1 MLGGGKPLS
10 DNNTK
15 SKLLTQLQALRAL
28 AFVCVFICHTAIFNN
43 SLECVGRWGVSV
55 FFVLSG
61 FVMVYSYYEKNRIK
75 DCNFIS
81 NLKFSYAKLNRLWL
95 LHILCTLVMMLF
107 WFVGDKTEI
116 LWKEVLK
123 FILNAIWIQEWIPF
137 DQRSAN
143 PVSWFLCTIV
153 LGYFIFPWFLQILE
167 KGYSRRK
174 ALIAILLCLF
184 AEIVVAYIGTLFP
197 TQQKNVDG
205 LILDPDLTSWLVYH
219 FPLARIFDIII
230 GFNLGYLFVK
240 RASNFSY
247 MKTNLWELIGVVL
260 AVLGNYY
267 FSALAP
273 RLEVGD
279 NIVMSRP
286 EQSWSYSL
294 GFVFSSIILVYSFA
308 MQNGFISRLLTNNF
322 SMYLAK
328 ISPYGFLIHYVIFRY
343 AMAVYYRI
351 PGFEPGEFLIK
362 YGCWLNLT
370 VGFILTIV
378 CCEIWMRL
386 YARFFNA
393 KKAN

>member
-1 MLGGGKPLS
+1 
-10 DNNTK
+10 
-15 SKLLTQLQALRAL
+15 
-28 AFVCVFICHTAIFNN
+28 
-43 SLECVGRWGVSV
+43 
-55 FFVLSG
+55 
-61 FVMVYSYYEKNRIK
+61 
-75 DCNFIS
+75 
-81 NLKFSYAKLNRLWL
+81 
-95 LHILCTLVMMLF
+95 
-107 WFVGDKTEI
+107 
-116 LWKEVLK
+116 
-123 FILNAIWIQEWIPF
+123 
-137 DQRSAN
+137 
-143 PVSWFLCTIV
+143 
-153 LGYFIFPWFLQILE
+153 
-167 KGYSRRK
+167 
-174 ALIAILLCLF
+174 
-184 AEIVVAYIGTLFP
+184 
-197 TQQKNVDG
+197 
-205 LILDPDLTSWLVYH
+205 
-219 FPLARIFDIII
+219 
-230 GFNLGYLFVK
+230 
-240 RASNFSY
+240 